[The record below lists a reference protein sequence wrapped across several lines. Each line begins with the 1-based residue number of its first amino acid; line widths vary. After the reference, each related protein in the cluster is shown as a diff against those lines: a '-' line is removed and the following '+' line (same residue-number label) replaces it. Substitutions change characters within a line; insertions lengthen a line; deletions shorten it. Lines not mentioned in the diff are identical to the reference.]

1 MFQSLR
7 TWLEKGNQPGRARRR
22 IFTLVILWLIGVATL
37 AAWRVEEGKTLDL
50 FKVAVD
56 ALWWFVA
63 VYVGDKAIQ
72 GATTAWSA
80 WRGGAAAAPATSPA
94 PRNPNPGG

>member
-1 MFQSLR
+1 MFKTLR
-7 TWLEKGNQPGRARRR
+7 DWLDKGNAPGRARRR
-22 IFTLVILWLIGVATL
+22 IFTLVIVWLIGVATL
-37 AAWRVEEGKTLDL
+37 AAWRVAGDRALDL

-72 GATTAWSA
+72 GATSAWST
-80 WRGGAAAAPATSPA
+80 WRGGAAAPPPATSD
-94 PRNPNPGG
+94 PGRR

>member
-1 MFQSLR
+1 MFARISA
-7 TWLEKGNQPGRARRR
+7 WLERGNQPGRARRR

-37 AAWRVEEGKTLDL
+37 AAWRVEAGKTLDL
-50 FKVAVD
+50 FKVSVD

-80 WRGGAAAAPATSPA
+80 WRGGAAVPATASQNSTT
-94 PRNPNPGG
+94 PRQP